1 VAQITQPELQSL
13 HELIWMEAAMHE
25 KFRAYA
31 EHAPEEHVRKLCDQL
46 ADRSRQHL
54 TALSRLLDAE
64 RTGFTKPR
72 PGWIH
77 A

>member
-1 VAQITQPELQSL
+1 
-13 HELIWMEAAMHE
+13 MHE

-64 RTGFTKPR
+64 RTGV
-72 PGWIH
+72 H
-77 A
+77 

>member
-1 VAQITQPELQSL
+1 MAQITQAELHNL

-31 EHAPEEHVRKLCDQL
+31 EHAPEEHVRKLCGQL

-54 TALSRLLDAE
+54 TALSQLLGAGH
-64 RTGFTKPR
+64 TGV
-72 PGWIH
+72 H
-77 A
+77 